1 MSNIQT
7 IQLRPEQNKAI
18 NWFLNNN
25 SQHCIIQ
32 EATGMGKTEIAIEII
47 KKHIENGK
55 KCLFLTH
62 TKELRDQSFNR
73 ITKAGV
79 DCGLIA
85 SEKKYQKGKPC
96 YVVMLPTLSARVKGI
111 EEEKITENYRENY
124 FTIQDWDT
132 NEFDLVI
139 FDECHHIDSG
149 QWSYV
154 YRILQAWF
162 SSAKFLGLSATPIG
176 TNGKGLGKYF
186 DKMHCG
192 LQVYEAIEKGYLC
205 DFEYYSSITTIDY
218 NALGIDVSHNEKKDL
233 SSKELRGVEME
244 FDRMNIYGD
253 VIKEWQEKALN
264 KKTLIYCVTISH
276 ANKVRDAFQKVGYN
290 FAVVHSELAKQERDD
305 IIKAYISGG
314 ITGLIN
320 VKIFVE
326 GNDVPDIECIMLLSA
341 TRSLRLFK
349 QEIGRGLRV
358 KPNGE
363 KLKIIDFGRNW
374 EIHGLPDEH
383 IDWTLMDFTK
393 KDRKKAESQGKSMH
407 WNCPSCYIVNLKN
420 SYKCWKCGCEN
431 NDRVPFE
438 TEQELKQ
445 IERKKQEE
453 KQNQEQFL
461 ANQIQ
466 DILALPKAVSI
477 RQKKEQVIDFDTA
490 CKKANEMIMNE
501 VKNQMPE
508 IYNKIELSRVWYTT
522 ELYNLLT
529 EAICNGENMKALEWA
544 KILTKKELHNFL
556 YHLEQRGVHYNDNY
570 YGMVHIF
577 FQIKQLFRKEK

>member
-1 MSNIQT
+1 MK
-7 IQLRPEQNKAI
+7 LRPEQNKAI
-18 NWFLNNN
+18 NWFLDSD
-25 SQHCIIQ
+25 SQSCIIQ

-47 KKHIENGK
+47 RKQINKGG

-73 ITKAGV
+73 ITKAGI

-85 SEKKYQKGKPC
+85 SEKEYHTGKSC
-96 YVVMLPTLSARVKGI
+96 YVVMLPTLSARIKGV
-111 EEEKITENYRENY
+111 EEEKITQTFRENY
-124 FTIQDWDT
+124 FTIQNWNTD
-132 NEFDLVI
+132 EFDLVI

-154 YRILQAWF
+154 YRILQAWL
-162 SSAKFLGLSATPIG
+162 SSARFLGLSATPIG
-176 TNGKGLGKYF
+176 SNGSGLGKYF

-205 DFEYYSSITTIDY
+205 DFEYYSSATTIDY
-218 NALGIDVSHNEKKDL
+218 KALGIDISHNEKKDL

-244 FDRMNIYGD
+244 FDRMNLYGN
-253 VIKEWQEKALN
+253 VIKEWEERAKN

-276 ANKVRDAFQKVGYN
+276 ANKVRDVFKKAGYN
-290 FAVVHSELAKQERDD
+290 FAVVHSELPKQERED
-305 IIKAYISGG
+305 IIKGYISGA

-349 QEIGRGLRV
+349 QEIGRGLRP

-383 IDWTLMDFTK
+383 IDWTLTDFTK
-393 KDRKKAESQGKSMH
+393 KDRKKAERQGVAMH
-407 WNCPSCYIVNLKN
+407 WECPSCYVVNLKN
-420 SYKCWKCGCEN
+420 AYKCWKCGCEN
-431 NDRVPFE
+431 NERVPFE
-438 TEQELKQ
+438 TEQELKMIQ
-445 IERKKQEE
+445 RKKCEE
-453 KQNQEQFL
+453 KQNKEQIL

-466 DILALPKAVSI
+466 DILALPKVISV
-477 RQKKEQVIDFDTA
+477 RQKKENIMDYDIARITA
-490 CKKANEMIMNE
+490 NQMIMEE

-508 IYNKIELSRVWYTT
+508 IYDKIELSRGWYVT
-522 ELYNLLT
+522 ELYNLLIN
-529 EAICNGENMKALEWA
+529 AICYENRIKALEVV
-544 KILTKKELHNFL
+544 KILTEKELDNFL
-556 YHLEQRGVHYNDNY
+556 YSLETKGIHYDEGY
-570 YGMVHIF
+570 YDASSIF
-577 FQIKQLFRKEK
+577 FQVKPVELNQ

>member
-1 MSNIQT
+1 ME
-7 IQLRPEQNKAI
+7 LRPEQDKAI
-18 NWFLNNN
+18 NWFLENN
-25 SQHCIIQ
+25 SQHSIIQ

-47 KKHIENGK
+47 KKQIEKGG

-73 ITKAGV
+73 ITKAGI

-85 SEKKYQKGKPC
+85 SEKDYTAGKPC
-96 YVVMLPTLSARVKGI
+96 YVVMLPTLSARYKGI
-111 EEEKITENYRENY
+111 EEEKITPEFRENY
-124 FTIQDWDT
+124 FTIKDWNVD
-132 NEFDLVI
+132 EFNLVI

-154 YRILQAWF
+154 YSILQAHL
-162 SSAKFLGLSATPIG
+162 SSARFLGLSATPIG
-176 TNGKGLGKYF
+176 SNGKGLGKYF

-205 DFEYYSSITTIDY
+205 DFEYYSSQTILDY
-218 NALGIDVSHNEKKDL
+218 KAMGIDLSHNEKKDL

-244 FDRMNIYGD
+244 FDRMNLYGN
-253 VIKEWQEKALN
+253 VIKEWEEKAKN

-276 ANKVRDAFQKVGYN
+276 ANKVRDAFKKAGYN
-290 FAVVHSELAKQERDD
+290 FAVVHSELPKHERES
-305 IIKAYISGG
+305 IIKGYISGA

-349 QEIGRGLRV
+349 QEIGRGLRP

-383 IDWTLMDFTK
+383 IEWTLTDFTK
-393 KDRKKAESQGKSMH
+393 KDRNKADKQGKKMH
-407 WNCPSCYIVNLKN
+407 WNCPSCFAINLKN
-420 SYKCWKCGCEN
+420 SYKCWKCGEEN

-438 TEQELKQ
+438 TEQELKM
-445 IERKKQEE
+445 IARKKFEE
-453 KQNQEQFL
+453 KQNAEQVL
-461 ANQIQ
+461 VSKIQ
-466 DILALPKAVSI
+466 DILSI
-477 RQKKEQVIDFDTA
+477 PSVANATAKVECIMDYDTERE
-490 CKKANEMIMNE
+490 KTNEMIME
-501 VKNQMPE
+501 EAKNQMPE
-508 IYNKIELSRVWYTT
+508 IYDKIELAQKWFVS
-522 ELYNLLT
+522 ELYNLLLN
-529 EAICNGENMKALEWA
+529 AIAEENLETA
-544 KILTKKELHNFL
+544 KSIVKILVKKELHNFFYL
-556 YHLEQRGVHYNDNY
+556 MQNQGVNYTENMDNKS
-570 YGMVHIF
+570 F
-577 FQIKQLFRKEK
+577 FILK

>member
-1 MSNIQT
+1 MK
-7 IQLRPEQNKAI
+7 LRPEQKKAI
-18 NWFLNNN
+18 NWFLENTT
-25 SQHCIIQ
+25 QHCIIQ

-47 KKHIENGK
+47 KQYITDGK

-62 TKELRDQSFNR
+62 TKELRDQSLNR
-73 ITKAGV
+73 ITKAGI
-79 DCGLIA
+79 DCGVVA
-85 SEKKYQKGKPC
+85 SEKEYSAGKLC
-96 YVVMLPTLSARVKGI
+96 YVVMLPTLSARVKGV
-111 EEEKITENYRENY
+111 EENKITSEFRENY

-176 TNGKGLGKYF
+176 NNGRGLGKYF
-186 DKMHCG
+186 DKMHTG
-192 LQVYEAIEKGYLC
+192 LQVYQAIEKGYLC
-205 DFEYYSSITTIDY
+205 DFEYYSSKTVIDY
-218 NALGIDVSHNEKKDL
+218 KALGIDLSHNEKKDL
-233 SSKELRGVEME
+233 SSKELRGVEIE

-276 ANKVRDAFQKVGYN
+276 ANKVRDAFKRAGYN
-290 FAVVHSELAKQERDD
+290 FAVVHSELPKQEREA
-305 IIKAYISGG
+305 IIKAYISGT

-326 GNDVPDIECIMLLSA
+326 GNDVPDIECIMLLTA

-349 QEIGRGLRV
+349 QEIGRGLRP

-383 IDWTLMDFTK
+383 IDWTLTDFTK
-393 KDRKKAESQGKSMH
+393 KDRKKAESQGKAMH
-407 WNCPSCYIVNLKN
+407 WNCPSCFAVNLKN
-420 SYKCWKCGCEN
+420 SYKCWKCGSEN
-431 NDRVPFE
+431 FDRVPFE
-438 TEQELKQ
+438 TEQELQ
-445 IERKKQEE
+445 MIERKKQEK
-453 KQNQEQFL
+453 KQNEEQIL

-466 DILALPKAVSI
+466 DILTLPQVI
-477 RQKKEQVIDFDTA
+477 TITQKKEGVVDYNVATQQ
-490 CKKANEMIMNE
+490 ANKMIMEE

-508 IYNKIELSRVWYTT
+508 IYDKIELSRSWYVT
-522 ELYNLLT
+522 ELYTLLVN
-529 EAICNGENMKALEWA
+529 AICYENNEKAQELV
-544 KILTKKELHNFL
+544 KILTQKELDHFL
-556 YHLEQRGVHYNDNY
+556 HLLNTRGIHYGEGY
-570 YGMVHIF
+570 YGANTVF
-577 FQIKQLFRKEK
+577 FQIKTSRTYK